1 MISNAQAKAPLLRPV
16 TPMVCSRPLTH
27 GVCDSS
33 LTIGFALVALLVAA
47 SCHGSDRAT
56 TNVTAHQPTTSRSA
70 TTWQKQLVLAQQ
82 AELKRQH
89 FEARAHYEEAHQLAS
104 TAQAQATVARQ
115 FADTLLS
122 WGEFTDAQ
130 TQLELVVLHQPNQAA
145 GWHDLG
151 MVRYRLGL
159 PAGAEVALRRAVTL
173 APSEPR
179 PRIALAALF
188 WATHRPADALREYH
202 ALRQLALPA
211 AVRSKVD
218 WAIAQLSPPATAT
231 PPATR

>member
-1 MISNAQAKAPLLRPV
+1 MWPRLILHTTFIGVFGLLAV
-16 TPMVCSRPLTH
+16 
-27 GVCDSS
+27 GV
-33 LTIGFALVALLVAA
+33 GA
-47 SCHGSDRAT
+47 SCHGRDRAT
-56 TNVTAHQPTTSRSA
+56 TNLTAKNPSA
-70 TTWQKQLVLAQQ
+70 HSAAGTWQNELALAQQ

-89 FEARAHYEEAHQLAS
+89 VEARAHYE
-104 TAQAQATVARQ
+104 TAYQHANTAPAQATVARQ

-122 WGEFTDAQ
+122 WGEFAEAQ

-173 APSEPR
+173 VPSEPR

-188 WATHRPADALREYH
+188 WASRRPADALREYQ
-202 ALRQLALPA
+202 ALRQLSLPA

-218 WAIAQLSPPATAT
+218 WAIAQLST
-231 PPATR
+231 PPSAPPPVTP